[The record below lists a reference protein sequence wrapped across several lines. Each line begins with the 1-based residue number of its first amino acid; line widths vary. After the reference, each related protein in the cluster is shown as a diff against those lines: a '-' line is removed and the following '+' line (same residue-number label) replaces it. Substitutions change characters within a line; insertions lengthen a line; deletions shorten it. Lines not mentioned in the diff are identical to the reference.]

1 MLARNQLNLWHLPE
15 RTNPTKMISSLPEA
29 VSGRPLAWLVALLMC
44 VCTTKISSTN
54 AFFFP
59 ISALAVHNHH
69 SSSISSYSTCAKT
82 SSSSLNYAS
91 QAATADSPMSQV
103 DSSKSG
109 GCPFLDASY
118 VYKTYDVP
126 ALFNTEDSRPIVL
139 FDGECNMCNTFVQ
152 TLLKYDTGSKDARGN
167 LRFAALQSRVGDL
180 LLRRMSDELRYQVL
194 TKVDNKTEGGEERD
208 AGVEEEKYKSIVV
221 CGPDKTYIRSSAV
234 FQILS
239 SLSGPSKRLK
249 VVQYLALLGYVL
261 PTRLRDGVYEIISKR
276 RKKWFGTSDECLL
289 WDDNF
294 EQRFVDDGVLTGTYR
309 DPFANPHA
317 KVEIPASINLF
328 ESDTPPA
335 RGDKVRIIWPA
346 DSNNDPSVSFDD
358 EFPDGIC
365 LSGGTGTIS
374 TIDLPMRVV
383 MRVDRKSIG
392 LGPDAKGEET
402 MIAWVK
408 PQEVALL

>member
-1 MLARNQLNLWHLPE
+1 
-15 RTNPTKMISSLPEA
+15 MISSLPVA
-29 VSGRPLAWLVALLMC
+29 VSRRPVTWLAVLLIC
-44 VCTTKISSTN
+44 VCTTKVSSTN
-54 AFFFP
+54 AFLFP
-59 ISALAVHNHH
+59 TPALAVHHH
-69 SSSISSYSTCAKT
+69 STISSSCNNIKT
-82 SSSSLNYAS
+82 SSSLNYAS

-109 GCPFLDASY
+109 GCPFLDTSY

-126 ALFNTEDSRPIVL
+126 ALFSSEDSRPIVL
-139 FDGECNMCNTFVQ
+139 FDGECNLCNTFVQ
-152 TLLKYDTGSKDARGN
+152 TLLKYDTGSKDERGN

-180 LLRRMSDELRYQVL
+180 LLRRMSDELRDQVL
-194 TKVDNKTEGGEERD
+194 AQVDKKTEEGAEKD
-208 AGVEEEKYKSIVV
+208 AGVVEEEKYKSIVV

-239 SLSGPSKRLK
+239 SLNGPSKRLK

-261 PTRLRDGVYEIISKR
+261 PTRLRDGVYGIISKR

-309 DPFANPHA
+309 DPFADPHA

-328 ESDTPPA
+328 ESDTPPV

>member
-1 MLARNQLNLWHLPE
+1 
-15 RTNPTKMISSLPEA
+15 MISSQPVAE
-29 VSGRPLAWLVALLMC
+29 SRRPVAWLAALIILC
-44 VCTTKISSTN
+44 VCTTKVSSTN
-54 AFFFP
+54 AFLFP
-59 ISALAVHNHH
+59 
-69 SSSISSYSTCAKT
+69 SSCSNIKT
-82 SSSSLNYAS
+82 SSSLNYAS

-109 GCPFLDASY
+109 GCPFLDTSY

-126 ALFNTEDSRPIVL
+126 ALFSSEDSRPIVL
-139 FDGECNMCNTFVQ
+139 FDGECNLCNTFVQ
-152 TLLKYDTGSKDARGN
+152 TLLKYDTGSKDERGN

-180 LLRRMSDELRYQVL
+180 LLRRMSDELRDQVL
-194 TKVDNKTEGGEERD
+194 TQVDKKTEGGAEKD
-208 AGVEEEKYKSIVV
+208 AGVVVEEEKYKSIVV

-239 SLSGPSKRLK
+239 SLNGPSKRLK

-261 PTRLRDGVYEIISKR
+261 PTRLRDGVYGIISKR
-276 RKKWFGTSDECLL
+276 RKKWFGASDECLL

-309 DPFANPHA
+309 DYA

-328 ESDTPPA
+328 ESDTPPV

>member
-1 MLARNQLNLWHLPE
+1 
-15 RTNPTKMISSLPEA
+15 MISSLPAA
-29 VSGRPLAWLVALLMC
+29 VSRRPEAWLVALLIC
-44 VCTTKISSTN
+44 VCTTKVSSTN
-54 AFFFP
+54 AFLFP
-59 ISALAVHNHH
+59 TSASVHHH
-69 SSSISSYSTCAKT
+69 TTISSSCSNAKT
-82 SSSSLNYAS
+82 SSSLNYAS

-109 GCPFLDASY
+109 GCPFLDTSY

-152 TLLKYDTGSKDARGN
+152 TLLKYDTGSKDERGN

-180 LLRRMSDELRYQVL
+180 LLRRMSDELRDQVL
-194 TKVDNKTEGGEERD
+194 AQVDNKIDGAEKD

-328 ESDTPPA
+328 ESDTPPV

-392 LGPDAKGEET
+392 LGPDVKGEET